1 MVGDL
6 TDLVGRLRALLPGR
20 WFGDV
25 TPNLDGLLQSIA
37 TPWSWLYASVQ
48 FVIEQTRIATATG
61 QWLDLIGG
69 DFFGTTL
76 LRFNGENDARY
87 RSRIQYRL
95 FRHAATRQA
104 VAHAVEH
111 LTGSQPAIFEPA
123 NPADTG
129 AYSNGVADEPG
140 TGMGVAYCV
149 AGGWGSLAMP
159 HQFFLTMKR
168 PAITGLASVAG
179 YRDVASGYGVG
190 SGSYVDLGLAPGGL
204 TDEDLLAAV
213 SELLPVCTVAWVRLH

>member
-6 TDLVGRLRALLPGR
+6 TDLVGRLRALLPSR

-25 TPNLDGLLQSIA
+25 SPNLDGLLQSIA
-37 TPWSWLYASVQ
+37 TPWSSLYESVQ
-48 FVIEQTRIATATG
+48 FAVEQARLATATG

-76 LRFNGENDARY
+76 LRFNGESDSRY
-87 RSRIQYRL
+87 RSRIQYLL
-95 FRHAATRQA
+95 FRQAATRQA
-104 VAHAVEH
+104 VALAVEH
-111 LTGSQPAIFEPA
+111 LTGSEPSIFEPA

-129 AYSNGVADEPG
+129 AYSSGASNGPG
-140 TGMGVAYCV
+140 AGLGVAYCT

-159 HQFFLTMKR
+159 YQFFLTMKR

-179 YRDVASGYGVG
+179 YGDVGSGYGVG
-190 SGSYVDLGLAPGGL
+190 SSSYVDLGLAPGGL
-204 TDEDLLAAV
+204 TDGELLAAV
-213 SELLPVCTVAWVRLH
+213 RDLLPICTVAWVRLQ